1 MERKPA
7 APHFAAVM
15 DLTTEQLIEQLKADI
30 IEQLNLV
37 DVKPEEIQADTP
49 LFGTGLGLDSIDSLE
64 ISVLLER
71 KYKVKITNS
80 QEGKKVFQS
89 LRTIAEYIQAHRN

>member
-1 MERKPA
+1 MNTQE
-7 APHFAAVM
+7 
-15 DLTTEQLIEQLKADI
+15 ELIEQLKNDI

-37 DVKPEEIQADTP
+37 DVNRDDFQADTP
-49 LFGTGLGLDSIDSLE
+49 LFGAGLGLDSIDSLE

-89 LRTIAEYIQAHRN
+89 LRTIAEFVQANQK

>member
-1 MERKPA
+1 ME
-7 APHFAAVM
+7 
-15 DLTTEQLIEQLKADI
+15 ELIEKLKADI

-37 DVKPEEIQADTP
+37 DVNKEDIQADTP

-64 ISVLLER
+64 LSVLLER
-71 KYKVKITNS
+71 KYGVKITNS

-89 LRTIAEYIQAHRN
+89 LRTMAEFIMENQKK

>member
-1 MERKPA
+1 MNKSIDE
-7 APHFAAVM
+7 
-15 DLTTEQLIEQLKADI
+15 LIEQLKGDI

-37 DVKPEEIQADTP
+37 DIKKEDFQADTP
-49 LFGTGLGLDSIDSLE
+49 LFGSGLGLDSIDSLE

-89 LRTIAEYIQAHRN
+89 LRTIAEFVQSHQQ

>member
-1 MERKPA
+1 MNKTIDE
-7 APHFAAVM
+7 
-15 DLTTEQLIEQLKADI
+15 LIEQLKNDI

-37 DVKPEEIQADTP
+37 DIKKEDFQADTP
-49 LFGTGLGLDSIDSLE
+49 LFGSGLGLDSIDSLE

-80 QEGKKVFQS
+80 QEGKKVFQT
-89 LRTIAEYIQAHRN
+89 LRTIAEFVQSHQQ

>member
-1 MERKPA
+1 MTNNL
-7 APHFAAVM
+7 
-15 DLTTEQLIEQLKADI
+15 DQLIEQLKTDI

-37 DVKPEEIQADTP
+37 DIKREVFQADTP

-89 LRTIAEYIQAHRN
+89 LRTIAEFIQANQK

>member
-1 MERKPA
+1 
-7 APHFAAVM
+7 M
-15 DLTTEQLIEQLKADI
+15 DELIEKLKADI

-37 DVKPEEIQADTP
+37 DINKDDIQADTP

-64 ISVLLER
+64 LSVLLER
-71 KYKVKITNS
+71 KYGVKITNS

-89 LRTIAEYIQAHRN
+89 IRTMAEFIMEHQKK

>member
-1 MERKPA
+1 MSSPE
-7 APHFAAVM
+7 FSN
-15 DLTTEQLIEQLKADI
+15 EIELIEQLKKDI
-30 IEQLNLV
+30 IEQLNLA
-37 DVKPEEIQADTP
+37 DVNPDDIQPDTP

-80 QEGKKVFQS
+80 AEGRKVFQS
-89 LRTIAEYIQAHRN
+89 LRTIAEFVMANQTKAE

>member
-1 MERKPA
+1 
-7 APHFAAVM
+7 M
-15 DLTTEQLIEQLKADI
+15 DELIEKLKTDI

-37 DVKPEEIQADTP
+37 DINKDDIQADTP

-64 ISVLLER
+64 LSVLLER
-71 KYKVKITNS
+71 KYGVKITNS

-89 LRTIAEYIQAHRN
+89 LRTMAEFIMENQKK

>member
-1 MERKPA
+1 MNNNLDE
-7 APHFAAVM
+7 
-15 DLTTEQLIEQLKADI
+15 LIEQLKTDI

-37 DVKPEEIQADTP
+37 DINKDDFQADTP

-71 KYKVKITNS
+71 KYKVKVTNS

-89 LRTIAEYIQAHRN
+89 LRTIAEFIQANQK

>member
-1 MERKPA
+1 
-7 APHFAAVM
+7 M
-15 DLTTEQLIEQLKADI
+15 DELIEKLKADI

-37 DVKPEEIQADTP
+37 DINKDDIQADTP

-64 ISVLLER
+64 LSVLLER
-71 KYKVKITNS
+71 KYGVKITNS

-89 LRTIAEYIQAHRN
+89 IRTMAEFIMENQKK

>member
-1 MERKPA
+1 MHNNLE
-7 APHFAAVM
+7 
-15 DLTTEQLIEQLKADI
+15 ELIEQLKIDI

-37 DVKPEEIQADTP
+37 DIKKEDFQADTP
-49 LFGTGLGLDSIDSLE
+49 LFGSGLGLDSIDSLE

-89 LRTIAEYIQAHRN
+89 LRTIAEFVQANQK

>member
-1 MERKPA
+1 MTDGINLINNMYNNLDE
-7 APHFAAVM
+7 
-15 DLTTEQLIEQLKADI
+15 LIEQLKTDI

-37 DVKPEEIQADTP
+37 DVKREDFQADTP
-49 LFGTGLGLDSIDSLE
+49 LFGTGIGLDSIDSLE

-71 KYKVKITNS
+71 KYNVKITNS

-89 LRTIAEYIQAHRN
+89 LRTIAEYIQSKHQ

>member
-1 MERKPA
+1 MST
-7 APHFAAVM
+7 APVYNNA
-15 DLTTEQLIEQLKADI
+15 DELIEQLKKDI
-30 IEQLNLV
+30 IEQLNLA
-37 DVKPEEIQADTP
+37 DVNPDDIQADTA

-80 QEGKKVFQS
+80 QEGRKVFQS
-89 LRTIAEYIQAHRN
+89 LRTIADFILENQPKA

>member
-1 MERKPA
+1 MIHQDSTNIKNMYENID
-7 APHFAAVM
+7 V
-15 DLTTEQLIEQLKADI
+15 LIEQLKNDI
-30 IEQLNLV
+30 IQQLNLV
-37 DVKPEEIQADTP
+37 DINKDDFQADTP
-49 LFGTGLGLDSIDSLE
+49 LFGSGLGLDSIDSLE

-89 LRTIAEYIQAHRN
+89 LRTIAEFIQSQQQ

>member
-1 MERKPA
+1 MNNHIDE
-7 APHFAAVM
+7 
-15 DLTTEQLIEQLKADI
+15 LIEQLKTDV
-30 IEQLNLV
+30 IEQLNLN
-37 DVKPEEIQADTP
+37 DIKKEDIQADTP

-80 QEGKKVFQS
+80 QEGRKVFQS
-89 LRTIAEYIQAHRN
+89 LRTIAEFVRANQNQ